1 MVLDRKIFSDM
12 MLAVARLWKENSDYL
27 SNIDS
32 KFGDGDH
39 GITIAKIAAVLEKDV
54 AGWGDKSIQE
64 FFSDLGDDIMAVSGG
79 SAGPLYGTMIGGLGA
94 ELKDETEV
102 TPHLLKAMLRASL
115 SEMQDISTAKVGDK
129 TMMDSLIPAVLAA
142 EAAGDS
148 IAEILER
155 AKEAA
160 AQGAKDSEQ
169 YVARF
174 GRAKSYKEQT
184 IGTPD
189 AGAVSTAIFFEGLA
203 EGIK

>member
-54 AGWGDKSIQE
+54 AGWGDKSIQK